1 MAGFNFA
8 GRIKRQ
14 YFDLRIL
21 MRYGTLNPRVVTL
34 ADGQHEISIDPD
46 DPRCRKKIAADGIR
60 GKQRRNQV
68 FWRTAVAALKPNV
81 ALDVGVNFGECLF
94 HMDYPQCTQAYG
106 VDGNP
111 AILPYLEE
119 SRELHPQTD
128 QIQLHNALV
137 AEQPAEEATFYVS
150 TKASGGS
157 TAAAGVAEMRD
168 GDFQEARVPVTSVDT
183 LLSTPPK
190 KIVFKIDVEGFEGQV
205 LRGMQKTLAS
215 CQTALGFIEFDTR
228 MLNRSGENVSDFW
241 DFLQANFDVHMFV
254 GQRLVPLVGTDWSDA
269 AGYCSEANDHTDL
282 LLVGGSSRELAREF
296 VQGQFGNSKKA
307 A

>member
-1 MAGFNFA
+1 
-8 GRIKRQ
+8 
-14 YFDLRIL
+14 

-34 ADGQHEISIDPD
+34 ADGRHQISINPN

-60 GKQRRNQV
+60 GKRRRNQV
-68 FWRTAVAALKPNV
+68 FWRTAVDALKPNV

-111 AILPYLEE
+111 ALLPYLKE

-150 TKASGGS
+150 KKASGGS

-183 LLSTPPK
+183 LLGTSPK
-190 KIVFKIDVEGFEGQV
+190 KIVFKIDVEGFEARV
-205 LRGMQKTLAS
+205 LRGMQKTLDN
-215 CQTALGFIEFDTR
+215 CQTALGFIEFDTQ
-228 MLNRSGENVSDFW
+228 MLNRAGEDVSKFW
-241 DFLQANFDVHMFV
+241 GFLQSHFDVHMFV
-254 GQRLVPLVGTDWSDA
+254 GHRLVPLVGTDWSAA
-269 AGYCSEANDHTDL
+269 AGYCSEAGNHTDL
-282 LLVGGSSRELAREF
+282 LLVGGSSRDLAHEF
-296 VQGQFGNSKKA
+296 VQAQFGALKRPA
-307 A
+307 